1 MRIRKNSVR
10 VPSESGTHL
19 CQLNQSPWDVPTT
32 FSSSASASATVPPF
46 FQVLENESFLQNKA
60 LESIGINV
68 GSVTSLNISLAG
80 GDKEA
85 VNINYCSKTDENGNW
100 ICGLEAK
107 EGETFCEFH
116 LQSYIPSVTK
126 KSSSNIKQAK
136 KAKPESNPYKS
147 LYYYDGFGPTWGK
160 RKIARELSKRSEDV
174 FAMELLPE
182 SEIFKDVEEDDTE
195 EIEVDDG
202 DENGKK
208 RVRKRI
214 KARSLKSLM

>member
-19 CQLNQSPWDVPTT
+19 CQLNQSPWDVPST
-32 FSSSASASATVPPF
+32 FSSSASATVPPF

-60 LESIGINV
+60 LES
-68 GSVTSLNISLAG
+68 VTWLNISLAG

-85 VNINYCSKTDENGNW
+85 VNITNYCSKTDENGNW

-107 EGETFCEFH
+107 QGETFCEFH
-116 LQSYIPSVTK
+116 LQSYIPSVGK

-136 KAKPESNPYKS
+136 KAKAESNPYKC

-160 RKIARELSKRSEDV
+160 RKIARELSKKSEDV
-174 FAMELLPE
+174 LAMELLPE
-182 SEIFKDVEEDDTE
+182 SEIFEDVEEDDTE
-195 EIEVDDG
+195 G